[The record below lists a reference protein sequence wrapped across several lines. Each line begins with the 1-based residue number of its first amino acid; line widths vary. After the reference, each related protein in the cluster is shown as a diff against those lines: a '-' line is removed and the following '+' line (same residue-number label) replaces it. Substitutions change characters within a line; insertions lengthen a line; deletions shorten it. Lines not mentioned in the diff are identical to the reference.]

1 MTNKMPKRRQF
12 RLHRRVRLVRGE
24 ESDVEVRL
32 VPKERLVEMAAD
44 EKAAIE
50 AEAEAHLNSGRRG
63 GGQLGLY
70 VTPDGD
76 LRLAG
81 YWAQFFEAEW
91 SGDGRWEYDGGEVS
105 VEGLA
110 YGPVVEPA

>member
-1 MTNKMPKRRQF
+1 M
-12 RLHRRVRLVRGE
+12 RGE
-24 ESDVEVRL
+24 ESDVEVKLLPKRRL
-32 VPKERLVEMAAD
+32 LELPAD
-44 EKAAIE
+44 ERAAVE
-50 AEAEAHLNSGRRG
+50 AEAAAHLTSGRRG

-70 VTPDGD
+70 VARDGTMG
-76 LRLAG
+76 LAG